1 MITRCSEAIDY
12 NVQKH
17 QVFCGFYNHIVME
30 EKCVICQKRPFAYK
44 DLDIGQ
50 FFFDASSKHYGIKL
64 SSCRAYNIDECR
76 VYGFFGNHAND
87 SDDQR
92 YYKCDFEVW

>member
-1 MITRCSEAIDY
+1 MIIKCKEALNLDAQRMQVYCSIL
-12 NVQKH
+12 
-17 QVFCGFYNHIVME
+17 NHVVGL
-30 EKCVICQKRPFAYK
+30 EKCAVCQKRPFAYK
-44 DLDIGQ
+44 ELDIGQ

-76 VYGFFGNHAND
+76 VYGFAYNHAND

-92 YYKCDFEVW
+92 YYKCEFEVW